1 MFNDSAQFPPFDF
14 KKATP
19 DQIKDR
25 ISLYFQ
31 YCIDNDIRPG
41 IEAMALA
48 IGTTR
53 RSIFEWSK
61 GNDRKEL
68 QDIILKAKQV
78 IAAYL
83 ESISLSGQINPATSI
98 FLLKNWFGYKDN
110 TTTEIEIKPQRF
122 GENLTDE
129 QIESMIEA

>member
-14 KKATP
+14 KKATAE
-19 DQIKDR
+19 QMKDR

-41 IEAMALA
+41 VEAMALA

-53 RSIFEWSK
+53 RSICAWAN
-61 GNDRKEL
+61 GTDRLEL
-68 QDIILKAKQV
+68 QDTILKAKQV

-83 ESISLSGQINPATSI
+83 EAISLSGQINPATSI
-98 FLLKNWFGYKDN
+98 FLLKNWFDYKDN
-110 TTTEIEIKPQRF
+110 TTTEIQIKPLRF
-122 GENLTDE
+122 GENMTNE
-129 QIESMIEA
+129 EIENMIE